1 MRKLLFLPMIA
12 VLFCAGF
19 SASGDTVRGGRSIAN
34 SMNSSEITTETTN
47 NAEKTAAPVAAR
59 AANRN
64 RAKQVNNTTTAR
76 VATRTTAAR
85 SAKKATA
92 TNTGTVAARAARNVA
107 PAKSS
112 GVVAA
117 RAGAKQ
123 KAVNM
128 GTKVASAN
136 ENTMVPQE
144 CQDSFYG
151 CMDSFCMLD
160 NVSGGRCRCDDRS
173 EELDDVLEKI
183 MTLDAQS
190 KTLAEQ
196 GVERLQRGDAA
207 DAIEAMAEEA
217 ANKVV
222 AGQKKNQKTLS
233 GLEASNTTKKLDLS
247 IFTNNMFD
255 TDDLTGD
262 DPFAAGSDFSDK
274 TGTALRNAATKLCG
288 SKLTDQCKEYGSML
302 QMVYVQKVKSD
313 CVAYENDLKQQ
324 KMNSENLLKTAQK
337 AVRDAAAERYQN
349 QNRYKTVGECVIPF
363 KQCMLG
369 EDVCGAG
376 FSKCVVNKAVVS
388 NTTKNPKSIKT
399 GTTTIDIDATT
410 YDAITSKKDYCD
422 SVLEQ
427 CVNVRDKVWNAF
439 LIDVAPELKAAEYSA
454 EDDQRRNC
462 AKNIVNCVKEAAS
475 AEGLQEGTDSWA
487 VFTSDMRNVENI
499 CKVQLEQCNAYDPQI
514 KSSILSYVTMSLD
527 AIRVDRCTT
536 SIKNCLQKEDNCG
549 KDYSQ
554 CVGVNAQTMWGM
566 CKESVTVDCAG
577 KEVEEYGGTL
587 EGYVWHVAQGLLL
600 NIDSALAN
608 ACRKIIDS
616 AMTSACGST
625 DSCSSKIEGV
635 SDKIIADHFVYYICP
650 TSWKEGDPITPC
662 KSTKEELL
670 NQESTKDW
678 KVVLKDKGDLTM
690 NGTPP
695 TPFGGP
701 DTNLSDAL
709 NAAYSTIANKILG
722 YTHVQDC
729 ISGRTWQGLDGA
741 NINTKRSTKGFTNL
755 TAGVS
760 GIVIQ
765 NLYDAAM
772 NQLQTKKEEL
782 EKQRAEDTTSLR
794 DGSLEKTEEETE
806 DEDKDEEV
814 SGVCEMG
821 NCNACT
827 ESTEQKCKCIAATYF
842 QYGPMRH
849 RTGKDDL
856 GEYTVI
862 RDKPKM
868 SGDKCVFSF
877 NRVHDCGYSEGF
889 NGDVFKGRC
898 QYGLGTSDKK
908 IVVRFPLK
916 ADTKV
921 SVSACE
927 PSDSP
932 WDGNRGYMDTLTIG
946 DTKIDFKHCSETSK
960 PLEYKELY
968 QQPERGEGACFWCS
982 LDDLQKH
989 PDTNSPVVTKPG
1001 GGEDKS
1007 GEFYSFP

>member
-19 SASGDTVRGGRSIAN
+19 CAFGDTVRGGRSIAN
-34 SMNSSEITTETTN
+34 SISSSETTTETTEN
-47 NAEKTAAPVAAR
+47 TEKNTGAMAAR

-85 SAKKATA
+85 SAKKTTAAT
-92 TNTGTVAARAARNVA
+92 TTGGNVSARAARNVA
-107 PAKSS
+107 PAKTS
-112 GVVAA
+112 GVVSA
-117 RAGAKQ
+117 RAATKQ

-128 GTKVASAN
+128 GTKVATAN
-136 ENTMVPQE
+136 ENTMIPQE

-183 MTLDAQS
+183 MKLDAQS
-190 KTLAEQ
+190 KTLAEE

-207 DAIEAMAEEA
+207 DAIEAMAEDA

-233 GLEASNTTKKLDLS
+233 GLEGGNTSKKLDLS

-255 TDDLTGD
+255 TDDLMGE
-262 DPFAAGSDFSDK
+262 DPFGVTGDFSDK

-288 SKLTDQCKEYGSML
+288 SKMPDQCKEYGSML
-302 QMVYVQKVKSD
+302 QMVYAQKVKSD

-324 KMNSENLLKTAQK
+324 RMNSENLLKTAQK
-337 AVRDAAAERYQN
+337 AVRDAAAEQYAN
-349 QNRYKTVGECVIPF
+349 KNKYKTVGECVIPF

-376 FSKCVVNKAVVS
+376 FSKCVVNKLVVS
-388 NTTKNPKSIKT
+388 KTAKSKAIKT

-410 YDAITSKKDYCD
+410 YDAVNGKKDFCN

-439 LIDVAPELKAAEYSA
+439 LIDVAPELRAAEFSA
-454 EDDQRRNC
+454 EDEQRRGC

-487 VFTSDMRNVENI
+487 IFTSNMQNVENI
-499 CKVQLEQCNAYDPQI
+499 CKVQLDQCGAYDTNI
-514 KSSILSYVTMSLD
+514 KESLLNYVRLSLD
-527 AIRVDRCTT
+527 AIRADRCTT
-536 SIKNCLQKEDNCG
+536 SIRNCFQKEDNCG

-554 CVGVNAQTMWGM
+554 CIGVSNDAMWGM
-566 CKESVTVDCAG
+566 CEESVTVDCEG
-577 KEVEEYGGTL
+577 KGNVKD
-587 EGYVWHVAQGLLL
+587 YVVRVAQGLLL
-600 NIDSALAN
+600 NIDSALAD
-608 ACRKIIDS
+608 ACRKVIDS

-635 SDKIIADHFVYYICP
+635 SEQIIADHFKYMVCP
-650 TSWKEGDPITPC
+650 ANYEKETDCVFGKEAVD
-662 KSTKEELL
+662 KSKSGWHVVIEPTGTFEINNNNNLL
-670 NQESTKDW
+670 
-678 KVVLKDKGDLTM
+678 LKLSGEPFV
-690 NGTPP
+690 GT
-695 TPFGGP
+695 
-701 DTNLSDAL
+701 DTQLVAAV
-709 NAAYSTIANKILG
+709 NAAYKTIKDRVDG
-722 YTHVQDC
+722 YPHVQDC
-729 ISGRTWQGLDGA
+729 IKGREWQGFSNNKLTIKLPT
-741 NINTKRSTKGFTNL
+741 NSRRVSGFSNL
-755 TAGVS
+755 TSSAE
-760 GIVIQ
+760 GIIIQ
-765 NLYDAAM
+765 SLYNAVTA
-772 NQLQTKKEEL
+772 QLQAKKEDL
-782 EKQRAEDTTSLR
+782 EDKRAEDTTSLQEA
-794 DGSLEKTEEETE
+794 SSEKKAEEEETAE
-806 DEDKDEEV
+806 A
-814 SGVCEMG
+814 GQCAMG

-827 ESTEQKCKCIAATYF
+827 ESAEQKCKCIAATYF

-849 RTGKDDL
+849 RTGKTNY

-862 RDKPKM
+862 RDEPKM
-868 SGDKCVFSF
+868 AGGECVFSF
-877 NRVHDCGYSEGF
+877 NRVHGCGDGATS
-889 NGDVFKGRC
+889 GDFFKGRC
-898 QYGLGTSDKK
+898 QYGVGTSDKK

-921 SVSACE
+921 SISACM
-927 PSDSP
+927 PSNSP

-960 PLEYKELY
+960 PLEYRELY

-1007 GEFYSFP
+1007 GDFYSFP